1 MEFLTLNTG
10 AKMPLEGFGVFQIP
24 DAAQCEEVVYNAI
37 KTGYRL
43 LDTAAA
49 YMNEEAVGKGVAR
62 SVADGLVTREEL
74 FITTKVWVQ
83 DQKTEE
89 TAYEAV
95 KASLAK
101 LHMPYVDLILLHQPM
116 GDYFAAYRG
125 IERAYR
131 DGLTKAIGVANFY
144 PAILANLCENV
155 EVIPA
160 VNQVELHPFFV
171 QEDALENMKAYG
183 VVPQAWGPLAEG
195 KHGIFTDP
203 ELTQI
208 GRKYG
213 KSAAQVVLRW
223 NAQRGVSI
231 IPKSVHTERME
242 ENINIWDFALTDEE
256 MKQIASKD
264 LGHSEL
270 VNPAEPAFVKMLCG
284 MDIRCF
290 LPGQRQGKKTRCPW
304 GIPAV

>member
-1 MEFLTLNTG
+1 MEFITLNTG

-37 KTGYRL
+37 RTGYRL

-49 YMNEEAVGKGVAR
+49 YANEEAVGKGVAR
-62 SVADGLVTREEL
+62 AIADGLTTREEL
-74 FITTKVWVQ
+74 FITTKVWVT
-83 DQKTEE
+83 DMKSEDA
-89 TAYEAV
+89 AYAAV
-95 KASLAK
+95 KTSLGK
-101 LHMPYVDLILLHQPM
+101 LAMDYVDLILLHQPM

-125 IERAYR
+125 ITRAYKE
-131 DGLTKAIGVANFY
+131 GLTKAIGVANFY
-144 PAILANLCENV
+144 PAILTNLCETV

-160 VNQVELHPFFV
+160 VNQVELHPFFA
-171 QEDALENMKAYG
+171 QEAALENMKAYG

-203 ELTQI
+203 VLTEI

-231 IPKSVHTERME
+231 IPKSVHVERMAQ
-242 ENINIWDFALTDEE
+242 NIDIWDFSLTDEE
-256 MKQIASKD
+256 MAAVAAKD
-264 LGHSEL
+264 LGHSEI
-270 VNPAEPAFVKMLCG
+270 VNHDDPMFVKALASMK
-284 MDIRCF
+284 IH
-290 LPGQRQGKKTRCPW
+290 
-304 GIPAV
+304 

>member
-1 MEFLTLNTG
+1 MEFVTLNTG

-24 DAAQCEEVVYNAI
+24 DPAQCEQVVYDAI
-37 KTGYRL
+37 RTGYRL

-49 YMNEEAVGKGVAR
+49 YMNEEALGRGVAR
-62 SVADGLVTREEL
+62 AIADGLTTREEL

-95 KASLAK
+95 KVSLKK
-101 LHMPYVDLILLHQPM
+101 LHMDYVDLVLLHQPM

-125 IERAYR
+125 IEKAYR
-131 DGLTKAIGVANFY
+131 DGLSKAVGVANFY
-144 PAILANLCENV
+144 PAVLTNLCENA
-155 EVIPA
+155 EVIPV

-171 QEDALENMKAYG
+171 QQKAIENMRACG

-203 ELTQI
+203 ELTEI

-213 KSAAQVVLRW
+213 KSAAQVALRW
-223 NAQRGVSI
+223 NAQRGVCV
-231 IPKSVHTERME
+231 IPKSVHVERME
-242 ENINIWDFALTDEE
+242 QNIDIWDFQLTDAE
-256 MKQIASKD
+256 MEQIAAKD
-264 LGHSEL
+264 LGHSEI
-270 VNPAEPAFVKMLCG
+270 VNHDDPGFVKALCG
-284 MDIRCF
+284 MNIHE
-290 LPGQRQGKKTRCPW
+290 
-304 GIPAV
+304 

>member
-1 MEFLTLNTG
+1 MEFITLNNGT
-10 AKMPLEGFGVFQIP
+10 KMPLEGFGVFQIP
-24 DAAQCEEVVYNAI
+24 DAAECERVVYDAI

-62 SVADGLVTREEL
+62 AIADGLTTREEL

-83 DQKTEE
+83 DQKTED

-95 KASLAK
+95 KTSLAK
-101 LHMPYVDLILLHQPM
+101 LNMDYVDLVLLHQPM

-125 IERAYR
+125 ITKAYK

-144 PAILANLCENV
+144 PAILTNLCENV

-171 QEDALENMKAYG
+171 QTAALENMKAYG
-183 VVPQAWGPLAEG
+183 VVPQAWGPLTEG

-203 ELTQI
+203 DLTAI
-208 GRKYG
+208 GAKYG
-213 KSAAQVVLRW
+213 KSAAQVALRW

-231 IPKSVHTERME
+231 IPKSVHVERME
-242 ENINIWDFALTDEE
+242 QNIDIWDFSLTDED
-256 MKQIASKD
+256 MAAVAAKD
-264 LGHSEL
+264 LGHSEI
-270 VNPAEPAFVKMLCG
+270 VDHDSPEFVKMLNG
-284 MDIRCF
+284 MNIH
-290 LPGQRQGKKTRCPW
+290 
-304 GIPAV
+304 